1 MWVEVA
7 ATKHAVAYFLS
18 DNGACKLV
26 LTVAEAL
33 DADDDSKFV
42 ATRFEVA
49 VKGGLGKHWSSPAY
63 STR

>member
-1 MWVEVA
+1 MPEP
-7 ATKHAVAYFLS
+7 S

-26 LTVAEAL
+26 LTVAEAP

-49 VKGGLGKHWSSPAY
+49 VKGGKA
-63 STR
+63 TRFEFCH